1 MQGGYVEGCG
11 ASAPRMWNH
20 QQEAVDFARDR
31 AATLW
36 HMGMGT
42 GKSRCAVQVVEELK
56 AKKVLILCPLSVVP
70 AWEKQFRLYGQRG
83 YEVCLLRKGGVKGK
97 AKALKE
103 AQSRAKHCAWPLVVV
118 VNYESARCAPLSDM
132 LMKEGWDVLIMD
144 EIHRIKSPSGKTSRW
159 VSRLAKTVKKKLGLS
174 GTIMP
179 HSTMDVYAQFRSL
192 DPMIF
197 GWSFIKFR
205 KRYAKMGGWGG
216 KQIVG
221 DQNTDELR
229 AKMAAITYQAERDVL
244 DLPEAVHQTIDVEL
258 SKDARRIYTQLSET
272 LRADVQSGE
281 VVAHNALVRL
291 LRLQQLTSGVATID
305 GDPPV
310 VVEVDES
317 KRSALCDIIENLPS
331 DEPIAVFGKFVADL
345 DTVHKAAAKLKR
357 KSLEL
362 SGRRKE
368 LEAWQAGEA
377 PILAVQI
384 QAGGVGIDLTK
395 AGGKPCSYCVFLST
409 GFNLGDFEQALAR
422 VHRPGAERTVF
433 YYHLIAQDTVDVQ
446 VFHALRARKDAVEAV
461 LANLAEAESL
471 EPTNNRR

>member
-1 MQGGYVEGCG
+1 M
-11 ASAPRMWNH
+11 
-20 QQEAVDFARDR
+20 DFARDR